1 MHKYTSKKMGIFQK
15 IREMDA
21 DLGAFKFTG
30 KKMVLT
36 MAVDLSELNIPGGY
50 LLAQKPISVMDLP
63 RHKVAFHYRFV
74 YTGCCI
80 ATTR

>member
-1 MHKYTSKKMGIFQK
+1 MHKYTSKKMDIFQK

-21 DLGAFKFTG
+21 DLGLFKFTG

-36 MAVDLSELNIPGGY
+36 MAVDLSELNIPEGY

-63 RHKVAFHYRFV
+63 RPQVAFHSSRFSLF
-74 YTGCCI
+74 CCSFV
-80 ATTR
+80 